1 MAIKKYF
8 TFQNNFKKNDD
19 PALEIKAEDVKT
31 LSKSFRV
38 ASLALGYQGTNYF
51 YTGRSNFEPSPYDF
65 DRIIQAVDTDSYV
78 KQAVSKYKDLFWKEG
93 WKIVGENQEAVA
105 YLYQRIDYMEM
116 AMKRPF
122 LEFLIDLSDQLIKF
136 SNVFAVRARG
146 ELSEFFPTKLA
157 PINATQPIVGY
168 YLIPTE

>member
-1 MAIKKYF
+1 MAIRRYF
-8 TFQNNFKKNDD
+8 PFQNRPKEAELVAQEVK
-19 PALEIKAEDVKT
+19 PEDVKAIG
-31 LSKSFRV
+31 KNFKV
-38 ASLALGYQGTNYF
+38 AALALGYQGTNYF
-51 YTGRSNFEPSPYDF
+51 YAGRSNFEPSPYDF

-122 LEFLIDLSDQLIKF
+122 LDFLVDLSDQLIKF
-136 SNVFAVRARG
+136 SNVFQHLFYG
-146 ELSEFFPTKLA
+146 
-157 PINATQPIVGY
+157 IH
-168 YLIPTE
+168 